1 MIMSIKKY
9 VLMLKTLKTLTSRPY
24 LADISEFDGVVTFT
38 FVKDDK
44 TYQIQT
50 IKITDERIMN

>member
-9 VLMLKTLKTLTSRPY
+9 VLILKTLKTLMSRPY
-24 LADISEFDGVVTFT
+24 LADISEFDGIVTFT
-38 FVKDDK
+38 FIKDDK

-50 IKITDERIMN
+50 MKIISERVLN